1 MAIQNILNTIF
12 LKIKELFFY
21 TLTEENLEKI
31 IRKNE
36 KEICDI
42 KLIEK
47 QILEEVREELRT
59 DLREAGYTNEDE
71 IEEMISI
78 SLGSENETSNHS

>member
-78 SLGSENETSNHS
+78 SLGLENETSNHS